1 MKEVLVT
8 FVVHMTRYYYILL
21 LCNLIK
27 PIYLPGNESDKYTRS
42 KNISCLGLSLKL
54 IVELGLTGSAARF
67 MHAT

>member
-27 PIYLPGNESDKYTRS
+27 PIYLPGNESDKY
-42 KNISCLGLSLKL
+42 LLKEHL
-54 IVELGLTGSAARF
+54 LPRIVLEVDR
-67 MHAT
+67 